1 MTAPI
6 GVVTGCD
13 QPLNSTANRC
23 SRSGPGSRVRLQGP
37 AAQLAPMGPGH
48 PLGNRHCQA
57 AMSGIPPGRGA
68 ELASRST
75 TLRLWCSCPRG
86 LCNSNL
92 IITKPTPP
100 SMSKRRISCGM
111 PMGTFGANL
120 YAPFL
125 PTRSHASGSCAVDS
139 WLLVQLGL
147 ESNSYNCPF
156 SSPEQGVGLLPQY
169 LPQMLALA

>member
-1 MTAPI
+1 MNLLENACQASPRGGRI
-6 GVVTGCD
+6 RLLVEE
-13 QPLNSTANRC
+13 R
-23 SRSGPGSRVRLQGP
+23 RIRVLDQGP
-37 AAQLAPMGPGH
+37 
-48 PLGNRHCQA
+48 
-57 AMSGIPPGRGA
+57 GIPPDRGA

-75 TLRLWCSCPRG
+75 TLRLWCRGPWG

-92 IITKPTPP
+92 IITKPPPP

-147 ESNSYNCPF
+147 DSNSYNCPF

-169 LPQMLALA
+169 LPQMLASA